1 MSKIRDAFADG
12 KVFIPFLTAG
22 DPNLEKTAEYIQ
34 ELEQAGAGLI
44 EIGIP
49 FSDPIAEGPVIQE
62 ADLRALAAGTTTDRI
77 FDMVKGVRDKVKVPL
92 VFMTYLNPV
101 FHYGYEKFF
110 GRCQECGLD
119 GIIIPDLPFEERDEL
134 LETANGH
141 GIEVIS
147 LIAPTSKERIRTIAK
162 KAQGFIYLVSSMGV
176 TGMRNEIC
184 TDLEGM
190 IREIRAVTDTPVA
203 VGFGIHTPE
212 QARHIAAMA
221 DGLIVGS
228 AIVRLIAQYKEHA
241 GKDIFSYVRMMSAAV
256 NGTQKN

>member
-1 MSKIRDAFADG
+1 MSKIREAFTDR

-62 ADLRALAAGTTTDRI
+62 ADLRALSAGTTTDGI

-101 FHYGYEKFF
+101 FHYGYEKCFA
-110 GRCQECGLD
+110 RCRECGLD

-134 LETANGH
+134 LETANRN

-147 LIAPTSKERIRTIAK
+147 LIAPTSKERIRTIARE
-162 KAQGFIYLVSSMGV
+162 AQGFIYLVSSMGV

-212 QARHIAAMA
+212 QARDIAAMA
-221 DGLIVGS
+221 DGVIVGS
-228 AIVRLIAQYKEHA
+228 AIVKLIAQYKEHA
-241 GKDIFSYVRMMSAAV
+241 GKDIFSYVRIMSAAV
-256 NGTQKN
+256 NGSQKG